1 MRRAF
6 SIPQVPVAMTDCSL
20 SPPRVDI
27 RAVLRTTGER
37 CLLLLRRF
45 IDVMAAGGPMS

>member
-1 MRRAF
+1 MRGVF
-6 SIPQVPVAMTDCSL
+6 SIPHVPIAANEYSL
-20 SPPRVDI
+20 APPRVDV
-27 RAVLRTTGER
+27 RAALRAAGDR

>member
-6 SIPQVPVAMTDCSL
+6 SIPHVPVAMTDYSL
-20 SPPRVDI
+20 APPRVDV
-27 RAVLRTTGER
+27 RTMLRTAGGR